1 MDKSIKLAKLVKHLW
16 LEAYDEVAG
25 VHFTRAYVPKIIHLI
40 GSPAYE
46 NNGSMLL
53 GTAEGG
59 MKVTLY
65 MVNSLQMEA
74 DFLNYFYFKTMH
86 HEFTHIL
93 NQQKNYDIDFEKI
106 SEENYVQGNWSQISD
121 EYAASAGFVS
131 PYACSEPREDFAE
144 VLSTYVTNTQKDW
157 DALLEYAGTNGAA
170 IINQKFEMVKNYMK
184 NSWEIDLTELRDVV
198 QRRSGE
204 IELLDLD
211 NL

>member
-1 MDKSIKLAKLVKHLW
+1 
-16 LEAYDEVAG
+16 
-25 VHFTRAYVPKIIHLI
+25 
-40 GSPAYE
+40 
-46 NNGSMLL
+46 MLL

-65 MVNSLQMEA
+65 MVNSLRLEA
-74 DFLNYFYFKTMH
+74 DFLNYFYFRTMH

-93 NQQKNYDIDFEKI
+93 NQQKNYDVDFEKI
-106 SEENYVQGNWSQISD
+106 SEGNYIQGNWSQISD
-121 EYAASAGFVS
+121 DYAASFGFVS

-157 DALLEYAGTNGAA
+157 DALLEYAGASGAA
-170 IINQKFEMVKNYMK
+170 IITQKLEMVKNYMK
-184 NSWEIDLTELRDVV
+184 NSWKIDLTELRDVV

-204 IELLDLD
+204 IELLNLD